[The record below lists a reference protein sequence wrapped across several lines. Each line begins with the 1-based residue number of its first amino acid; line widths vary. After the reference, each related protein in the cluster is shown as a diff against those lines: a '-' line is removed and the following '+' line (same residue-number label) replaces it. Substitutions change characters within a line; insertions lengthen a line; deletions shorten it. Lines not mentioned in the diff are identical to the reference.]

1 MLSYANISSM
11 LRLGLK
17 MKLINKTLLPL
28 LLIGTTATL
37 SAEDSS
43 FWDKVTDFIPTDKI
57 EEIANN
63 ISDKVDIDEQEKKIV
78 DNIDSALPDFIA
90 DPVSSAVK
98 SASDL
103 SRAALITDEE
113 LYKED
118 AKDIAKWDENQ
129 TIAKDIDRY
138 YLDLQKIMKKIP
150 LPDDLKVK
158 LDIKVYMNP
167 FHYIF
172 SKSNGAIRVN
182 SGIIELLDDN
192 QILFLMAHE
201 IAHIANKDHISSYRK
216 AHSMYALEHAV
227 NMSGKTVGSV
237 ANGILESITSSM
249 RKSEFQKD
257 EEFEADEFAIKVL
270 KKYKIDKKIA
280 VDALEKLQYLNAP
293 LLKMHPTAHERIKHI
308 KDDL

>member
-1 MLSYANISSM
+1 MLR

-17 MKLINKTLLPL
+17 MKLINKTLIPL

-37 SAEDSS
+37 SADSS
-43 FWDKVTDFIPTDKI
+43 FWDKVTDLLPTDKI
-57 EEIANN
+57 EEVAENL
-63 ISDKVDIDEQEKKIV
+63 SDKIDIDKQEKKFV
-78 DNIDSALPDFIA
+78 DKIDDALPDFIA
-90 DPVSSAVK
+90 DSVSSAVK

-129 TIAKDIDRY
+129 TVAKDIDQY

-158 LDIKVYMNP
+158 LDTKVYMNP
-167 FHYIF
+167 FLYIF

-182 SGIIELLDDN
+182 SGIIELLDDD

-201 IAHIANKDHISSYRK
+201 IAHIANNDHISSYRK
-216 AHSMYALEHAV
+216 AHGMYALENAV
-227 NMSGKTVGSV
+227 NMGGKTVGSA
-237 ANGILESITSSM
+237 ANGVLESVTSSM
-249 RKSEFQKD
+249 RKAEFQKA
-257 EEFEADEFAIKVL
+257 EEFKADEFAIKVL
-270 KKYKIDKKIA
+270 KKYGINKKIA
-280 VDALEKLQYLNAP
+280 VDTLEKLQYLNAP
-293 LLKMHPTAHERIKHI
+293 LLKMHPTAHERIQHI
-308 KDDL
+308 EDDL

>member
-1 MLSYANISSM
+1 
-11 LRLGLK
+11 
-17 MKLINKTLLPL
+17 MKLINKTLIPL

-37 SAEDSS
+37 CADSS
-43 FWDKVTDFIPTDKI
+43 FWDKVTDFLPTDKI
-57 EEIANN
+57 EEVAENL
-63 ISDKVDIDEQEKKIV
+63 SDKIDIDKQEKKFV
-78 DNIDSALPDFIA
+78 DKIDDALPDFIA
-90 DPVSSAVK
+90 DSVSSAVK

-129 TIAKDIDRY
+129 TVAKDIDQY

-150 LPDDLKVK
+150 LPTDLKVK
-158 LDIKVYMNP
+158 LDTKVYMNP
-167 FHYIF
+167 FLYIF

-182 SGIIELLDDN
+182 SGIIELLDDD

-216 AHSMYALEHAV
+216 AHGMYALENAV
-227 NMSGKTVGSV
+227 NISGKTVGSA
-237 ANGILESITSSM
+237 ANGVLESVTSSM
-249 RKSEFQKD
+249 RKSEFQKS

-270 KKYKIDKKIA
+270 KKYGINKKIA
-280 VDALEKLQYLNAP
+280 VDTLEKLQYLNAP
-293 LLKMHPTAHERIKHI
+293 LLKMHPTAHERIQHI
-308 KDDL
+308 EDDL